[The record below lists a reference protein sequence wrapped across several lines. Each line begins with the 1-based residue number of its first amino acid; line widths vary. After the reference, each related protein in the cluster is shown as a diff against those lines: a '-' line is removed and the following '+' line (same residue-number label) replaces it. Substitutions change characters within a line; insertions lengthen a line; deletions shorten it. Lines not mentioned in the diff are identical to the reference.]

1 MMLKKFFWFFPL
13 SLILFVHGFSGNPM
27 TFSSIAQSLS
37 MISGKINVDEYAGNS
52 NDLSYFN
59 GHYYTGIR
67 PSHSLIYLPS
77 ALFVKWISGISFI
90 DRGINLMDNLF
101 VNNPKLPP
109 PRDPGLFIAI
119 NFITVISFI
128 FLVTLIIYKN
138 FSPYMTNRIFLV
150 YLFTPA
156 LALASG
162 LYIQSFALLGL
173 TFLAVA
179 VIYDNS
185 LFYIYSA
192 CFLGI
197 SDYTWLPL
205 SAMILFLNKKSIR
218 PTLPVII
225 LSTFLIFDGI
235 FHWQVFKSP
244 WLTPYS
250 FRFSNPAIHGKGFM
264 GLDVLN
270 IFSGFWNR
278 MTSLTEGIIY
288 YNPDVIIFSLIS
300 QYVVIRSFFSRKA
313 KVIFI
318 ITLYWFWFVTLSF
331 VDPVSGIPG
340 NRYVIPLLPL
350 VILPV
355 LNFQR
360 QHIYNLSIVLLMIR
374 GFWNWHVIA
383 SAGNVNTAISGYI
396 STLLRYPPVFI
407 IAKYWQAGLPN
418 IFLVT
423 ILGWFIFIG
432 FVYSLKKYI
441 IRM

>member
-1 MMLKKFFWFFPL
+1 
-13 SLILFVHGFSGNPM
+13 
-27 TFSSIAQSLS
+27 
-37 MISGKINVDEYAGNS
+37 
-52 NDLSYFN
+52 
-59 GHYYTGIR
+59 
-67 PSHSLIYLPS
+67 
-77 ALFVKWISGISFI
+77 
-90 DRGINLMDNLF
+90 
-101 VNNPKLPP
+101 
-109 PRDPGLFIAI
+109 
-119 NFITVISFI
+119 
-128 FLVTLIIYKN
+128 
-138 FSPYMTNRIFLV
+138 
-150 YLFTPA
+150 
-156 LALASG
+156 
-162 LYIQSFALLGL
+162 
-173 TFLAVA
+173 
-179 VIYDNS
+179 
-185 LFYIYSA
+185 
-192 CFLGI
+192 
-197 SDYTWLPL
+197 
-205 SAMILFLNKKSIR
+205 
-218 PTLPVII
+218 
-225 LSTFLIFDGI
+225 
-235 FHWQVFKSP
+235 
-244 WLTPYS
+244 
-250 FRFSNPAIHGKGFM
+250 M